1 MSPAEPVKESFAL
14 NGVEFDSLKLCVY
27 DNNGKVLV
35 EYEAEK
41 KEIKPIPDPA
51 KAAKDPKDIASIEQ
65 LYLTGL
71 HLEQYRH
78 ATYNP
83 TDYYMEALYRE
94 PGDVRCN
101 NAMGLFLMRRGQFAK
116 AQSYFEAAIATLIE
130 RNPNPI
136 DGEPHYNLGWSLKMQ
151 GKFDEAYDAFF

>member
-1 MSPAEPVKESFAL
+1 M
-14 NGVEFDSLKLCVY
+14 
-27 DNNGKVLV
+27 LV

-71 HLEQYRH
+71 HLEQYRQST
-78 ATYNP
+78 TYNP
-83 TDYYMEALYRE
+83 TDYYMEALSRE

-116 AQSYFEAAIATLIE
+116 AQPYFEAAIAH
-130 RNPNPI
+130 I
-136 DGEPHYNLGWSLKMQ
+136 DRTQSQP
-151 GKFDEAYDAFF
+151 D